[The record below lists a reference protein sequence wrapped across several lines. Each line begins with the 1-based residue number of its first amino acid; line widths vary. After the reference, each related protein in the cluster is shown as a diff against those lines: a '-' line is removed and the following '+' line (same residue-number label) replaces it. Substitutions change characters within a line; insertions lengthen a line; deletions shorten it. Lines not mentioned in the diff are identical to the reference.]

1 MRKKLLYKIGVDKKA
16 YICILKTGK
25 RPIKNILVMT
35 KYILAVSLTAILSLC
50 MPCSA
55 SANAAIEIIEN
66 DQLSL
71 GNVAITIEGTSVRVV
86 GAAGQ
91 TLYIYNVAGVRIHS
105 VKVDGA
111 DKRLDLNLQKGCY
124 ILKVGNTVR
133 KISLK

>member
-1 MRKKLLYKIGVDKKA
+1 M
-16 YICILKTGK
+16 
-25 RPIKNILVMT
+25 
-35 KYILAVSLTAILSLC
+35 LSLC
-50 MPCSA
+50 APCSA
-55 SANAAIEIIEN
+55 SASAAIEIIEN
-66 DQLSL
+66 DQPSFS
-71 GNVAITIEGTSVRVV
+71 NVAITIEGTSVRVT